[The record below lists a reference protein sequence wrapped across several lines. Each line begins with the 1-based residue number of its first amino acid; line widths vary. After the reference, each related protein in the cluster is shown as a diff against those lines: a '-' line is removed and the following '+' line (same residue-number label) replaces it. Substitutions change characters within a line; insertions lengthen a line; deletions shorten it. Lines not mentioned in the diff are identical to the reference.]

1 MTVSIDATSSNTM
14 ADDLNENSI
23 GVSHELRLYDSGD
36 VNLATMVYS
45 AANGVVSTSAGAEVI
60 TYDEANYTDD
70 ETPASAGT
78 VSYATIR
85 RTAAT
90 AREVVRF
97 TDPTN
102 ELGLSS
108 TSILTTEPVR
118 ITTDVVVKL
127 PDST

>member
-1 MTVSIDATSSNTM
+1 MTVTIDATSSNAM
-14 ADDLNENSI
+14 ADTLNTEI
-23 GVSHELRLYDSGD
+23 GANHELRLYDSGD
-36 VNLATMVYS
+36 VLLAQMVFSGS
-45 AANGVVSTSAGAEVI
+45 ATVSTVSGAESL
-60 TYDEANYTDD
+60 TYSEASYTDD
-70 ETPASAGT
+70 ETPAANGT

-85 RTAAT
+85 RMAAT

-97 TDPTN
+97 TDPTT

-118 ITTDVVVKL
+118 VTTDVVVQL